1 MIHKQILKDQTASI
15 NVIKKRSK
23 DSRQSTVRL
32 KLKKIWKNKTL
43 LFMMIPGLLY
53 LFINNYLPLYG
64 LTIAFRNINYTTGIY
79 KSPFA
84 EPLLKNFQFLFKT
97 KDAWLMTRNTL
108 IYNLIF
114 MALGTVLSVMF
125 ALMINEI
132 SRKQFKKVYQT
143 AILLPH
149 LISYV
154 VVAYLVY
161 AILSTN
167 TGFLNQT
174 ILPLFGID
182 KISWYAEPG
191 HWFKIIP
198 IVNAWK
204 TAGYSSVVYL
214 AAVVGIDTDYY
225 EAADL
230 DGASRLQQIR
240 HITIPLII
248 PTVITLTLLSIGR
261 IFYSDFGL
269 FYQVPMNAG
278 VLYSSTQTID
288 TYVYRGLI
296 QLGDIG
302 MSSAAG
308 FYQSIVGFIM
318 VVTANAAVR
327 KISKENA
334 LF

>member
-1 MIHKQILKDQTASI
+1 MNITRNIKDGSI
-15 NVIKKRSK
+15 GIKV
-23 DSRQSTVRL
+23 DQSN
-32 KLKKIWKNKTL
+32 LKKSTTVHLKMKNVWKNKSL

-53 LFINNYLPLYG
+53 LFINNYMPLYG

-84 EPLLKNFQFLFKT
+84 DPLLKNFQFLFKT
-97 KDAWLMTRNTL
+97 KDAWIMTRNTL

-114 MALGTVLSVMF
+114 MAIGTILSVMF

-132 SRKQFKKVYQT
+132 SRKQLKKIYQT
-143 AILLPH
+143 SILLPH

-161 AILSTN
+161 AMLSTN
-167 TGFLNQT
+167 TGFINQT

-182 KISWYAEPG
+182 KISWYAEPE

-198 IVNAWK
+198 IVDAWK

-240 HITIPLII
+240 HITIPLIT
-248 PTVITLTLLSIGR
+248 PTIITLILLSIGR

-302 MSSAAG
+302 MTSAAG
-308 FYQSIVGFIM
+308 FYQSIVGFIL
-318 VVTANAAVR
+318 VVTANATVR